1 MMMQVQVRIPKNLI
15 EVLDKWIEEGRFKSR
30 SDAIRIVLSQ
40 YEEREKTRTFYKLL
54 VNRSREAKEHPEDL
68 IPLE

>member
-1 MMMQVQVRIPKNLI
+1 MRIPENLLK
-15 EVLDKWIEEGRFKSR
+15 VLDKWIEEGRFTSR

-40 YEEREKTRTFYKLL
+40 YEEREKTRGFYKLL
-54 VNRSREAKEHPEDL
+54 STRSQEARDHPDEL